1 MNLIASMLH
10 VTPVWLLTQTCDTQ
24 DMIWSAALKSCD
36 NAVIEGQQAQHLR
49 PPMAWTL
56 SQRSDRDCSNP
67 PAQSLR
73 QLGHLGLSRIANKGA
88 QTPNATTLCSTAS
101 DLTLQFLYSTEV
113 GMYHMAA
120 NCTI

>member
-1 MNLIASMLH
+1 M
-10 VTPVWLLTQTCDTQ
+10 VTEC
-24 DMIWSAALKSCD
+24 K
-36 NAVIEGQQAQHLR
+36 QAQHLR

-73 QLGHLGLSRIANKGA
+73 QLGHLGVSRIANKGA

-101 DLTLQFLYSTEV
+101 DLTLQFLQSMAV
-113 GMYHMAA
+113 GMCYMAA
-120 NCTI
+120 ICMG